1 MYSRIALLSASFSS
15 PSTRKGLRPK
25 GFSSR
30 NCLDLV
36 WRVWRSTVINSK
48 SIRPMARS
56 VSTALI
62 GWPVRSP
69 YNRSFVC
76 GYIGKQFMKIG
87 SRWLFT
93 KWNDDMAK
101 WVFRISSAISHWYS
115 WLPWKRF
122 SMSTQ
127 WQLEMPIWHR
137 TALEIQE
144 LLASNHKI
152 YCMKYH
158 LIISE
163 LRFRWRAN
171 RHKGI
176 FFALQSFHELLHDLR
191 NFWDTLHSIG
201 PLLYEFQIRIASFI
215 DQ

>member
-115 WLPWKRF
+115 WLPWKGF

-158 LIISE
+158 LIIHQS
-163 LRFRWRAN
+163 LGLGGGRTDIRKSFLPCSPSINSFMTSATS
-171 RHKGI
+171 GI
-176 FFALQSFHELLHDLR
+176 LSIRSAHCFM
-191 NFWDTLHSIG
+191 NFKSG
-201 PLLYEFQIRIASFI
+201 
-215 DQ
+215 